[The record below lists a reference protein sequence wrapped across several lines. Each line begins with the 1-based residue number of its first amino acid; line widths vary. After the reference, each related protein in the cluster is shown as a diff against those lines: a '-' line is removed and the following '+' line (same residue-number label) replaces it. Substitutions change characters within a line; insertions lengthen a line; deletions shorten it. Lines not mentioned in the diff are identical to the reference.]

1 MPRESHEITRAD
13 VLSMEDFGAARD
25 ERRAEVAALK
35 QNRRVEVGPY
45 ATFYFECFET
55 MWLQVHE
62 MLRIERGGDAQVVG
76 EIEAYNPLIPKGRE
90 FVATLMF
97 EIDNADRRARELA
110 KLGGVEETIRLHI
123 GDTVVAA
130 VPEVDVTRTT
140 AAGRTSSV
148 HFLHF
153 PLTDTQADLAR
164 DSAAPMV
171 LEIDHVHYPHMTRI
185 TPAVRAELCRDL
197 D

>member
-35 QNRRVEVGPY
+35 KNRRVEVGPY

>member
-62 MLRIERGGDAQVVG
+62 MLRIERGGDAQVAG

-123 GDTVVAA
+123 GNTVVAA

-153 PLTDTQADLAR
+153 PLTDTQANLAR

>member
-25 ERRAEVAALK
+25 EHRAEVAALK

-97 EIDNADRRARELA
+97 EIDSADRRARELA

>member
-62 MLRIERGGDAQVVG
+62 MLRIERGGDAQVAG